1 MLFRIFSVFF
11 ISLGLWSYWGK
22 TVAPISE
29 PPLQPPYLLM
39 DSPWSDS
46 LMKVMTIDQKIGQL
60 FMVAAN
66 GKDTDELY
74 YNSIDSLIERYHL
87 GGLIYFQST
96 PTSHIKLVNRFQSKS
111 TIPMMNG
118 IDGEWGLAMR
128 IDSLQAFPWNM
139 TLGAIEDNDLL
150 YEMGT
155 AMAQE
160 CKTLGIHFNF
170 APVVDVNSNPLNPII
185 NARSYGEIPQNV
197 SAKGLALM
205 QGMQDAGVLACA
217 KHFPGHGDTESDS
230 HKTLPVINH
239 TKARIDSV
247 DLPPFKELIDG
258 GIASVMVAHLNMPL
272 LDSTFNRASTLSP
285 FVVDTLLKQ
294 QLNFSGLV
302 FTDALNMKGVSSFY
316 ESGELEVAALVA
328 GNDVLLFPEDIPA
341 AFNAIKKAI
350 KDSVLTEER
359 INESCSK
366 ILKAKEWL
374 KLTEP
379 VVLDTLK
386 VLNRAEIEHRDLLT
400 RRLEEAALTLV
411 KNTDEHLPI
420 SNLNDQKIAVLTL
433 GDSDSQFFVDQLKR
447 YADVHHF
454 NRSVDQASNF
464 DRIIVSIHK
473 SNASPWKSYEI
484 SEFEQKNIHEL
495 SKLTEVTVVPFAN
508 PYALLKADYL
518 SEVKAVLVAYQNS
531 ASMQSVAAQ
540 ALFGAVEINGKL
552 PVTLNKEFIAG
563 LGIHTNALNRLK
575 YSIPAAVD
583 LNKDTLALI
592 DSIANY
598 AINIKSTPDCQVI
611 VAKKGTVVYN
621 KSFGY
626 HTYDR
631 LNKVDEFD
639 VYDIASITK
648 IAATLPIIMQK
659 VDEQSFDIDKPIMK
673 YLSMEDTCTKAKL
686 TAREMLAHNAQ
697 LWPWIPFYSETLTE
711 KGGPNPQIYSSRKG
725 DEFQVQIAH
734 NIYMNKTYM
743 DTIIDRVIHSK
754 MREDKGYKYSD
765 LAYYILKE
773 IIENQEGVSLKDLV
787 QERIFKDLGANY
799 TSYHP
804 LEKFTKNTIV
814 PTENDDY
821 FRNQL
826 LRGYVHDPGA
836 AMQNGVGG
844 HAGLF
849 SNANDL
855 TKLMQMYLNGGE
867 YGGNRFI
874 NKQTLQE
881 FTECQYCETDNRRG
895 IGFDKPVIDGSD
907 GPTCELA
914 TTTSFGHSG
923 FTGTIV
929 WADPTHELI
938 YVFLS
943 NRIHPSA
950 ENSLLVKENIRTRIQ
965 EVIYKSIE

>member
-1 MLFRIFSVFF
+1 MLLRIFSVLF
-11 ISLGLWSYWGK
+11 IGLGFLGYWGK
-22 TVAPISE
+22 TVTTISE

-39 DSPWSDS
+39 ESPWADS
-46 LMKVMTIDQKIGQL
+46 LMQVMTIDQKIGQL

-66 GKDTDELY
+66 GRDTNEEDYLQ
-74 YNSIDSLIERYHL
+74 IDTLIENYSL
-87 GGLIYFQST
+87 GGLIYFQSS
-96 PTSHIKLVNRFQSKS
+96 PTEHVKLVNRFQSKS
-111 TIPMMNG
+111 VIPMMNG
-118 IDGEWGLAMR
+118 IDGEWGLSMR
-128 IDSLQAFPWNM
+128 IDSLKPFPWNM
-139 TLGAIEDNDLL
+139 TLGAIQDNDLL
-150 YEMGT
+150 YEMGV
-155 AMAQE
+155 AMAKE

-197 SAKGLALM
+197 SDKGLALM
-205 QGMQDAGVLACA
+205 QGMQDSGVLACA

-239 TKARIDSV
+239 PKERIDSI

-258 GIASVMVAHLNMPL
+258 GIASVMVAHLNIPS

-285 FVVDTLLKQ
+285 FIVDTMLKQ
-294 QLNFSGLV
+294 QLNFNGLI

-316 ESGELEVAALVA
+316 KSGNLEVAALVA

-341 AFNAIKKAI
+341 AFTAIKNAI
-350 KDSVLTEER
+350 KDSVLTEDR

-374 KLTEP
+374 KLTEA
-379 VVLDTLK
+379 VVLDTVQ
-386 VLNRAEIEHRDLLT
+386 VLQRAEIEHRDLLT

-411 KNTDEHLPI
+411 KNTEAHLPI
-420 SNLNDQKIAVLTL
+420 TTLKNQKVAVLTL
-433 GDSDSQFFVDQLKR
+433 GDSDSLSFVSQLKR
-447 YADVHHF
+447 YADV
-454 NRSVDQASNF
+454 RSFDKNTDKASDY
-464 DRIIVSIHK
+464 DRIIISIHK
-473 SNASPWKSYEI
+473 SNESPWKSYKITE
-484 SEFEQKNIHEL
+484 SEKNIINEF
-495 SKLTEVTVVPFAN
+495 SRLTDITLVLFAN
-508 PYALLKADYL
+508 PYGLLNANYL

-531 ASMQSVAAQ
+531 PSMQSIAAQ
-540 ALFGAVEINGKL
+540 AIYGAIETKGTL
-552 PVTLNKEFIAG
+552 PVTINKEFKAG
-563 LGIHTNALNRLK
+563 MGIHTKALNRLK
-575 YSIPAAVD
+575 YSVPESVD

-598 AINIKSTPDCQVI
+598 AINIKATPGCQVI
-611 VAKKGTVVYN
+611 VAKKGVVVYN

-659 VDEQSFDIDKPIMK
+659 VDENSFDIDKPIIK
-673 YLSMEDTCTKAKL
+673 YLNIEDTCSKAKL
-686 TAREMLAHNAQ
+686 TSREMLAHNAQ

-711 KGGPNPQIYSSRKG
+711 KGGPNPSIYSTRKEG
-725 DEFQVQIAH
+725 AFQIQVAH
-734 NIYMNKTYM
+734 NIYMNNTYM
-743 DTIIDRVIHSK
+743 DTIVDRVIHSK
-754 MREDKGYKYSD
+754 MREEEGYKYSD

-773 IIENQEGVSLKDLV
+773 VIEDQEGISLKDLV
-787 QERIFKDLGANY
+787 QERIYKDLGANY

-804 LEKFTKNTIV
+804 LEKFDSNTIV

-867 YGGNRFI
+867 YGNNRYI
-874 NKQTLQE
+874 KKQTLEE
-881 FTECQYCETDNRRG
+881 FTECQYCKKDNRRG
-895 IGFDKPVIDGSD
+895 IGFDKPVLDGTD
-907 GPTCELA
+907 GPCCEQA
-914 TTTSFGHSG
+914 TGTSYGHSG

-929 WADPTHELI
+929 WVDPAHDLI